1 MKESSV
7 SIGPDA
13 MYLRYLGEGTAHLQR
28 CEECAK
34 FFFPPRVL
42 CPHCASTSYQ
52 WFPISGRGT
61 IYSSTFVSPAKE
73 DGLGHSVVIVQIE
86 EGPRLLGASADVSAA
101 DGKIGKEVRAVI
113 EPFQSGYRLSFRME
127 ES

>member
-7 SIGPDA
+7 STGPDA
-13 MYLRYLGEGTAHLQR
+13 VYLKYLGEGTAHLQR
-28 CEECAK
+28 CEECAE

-42 CPHCASTSYQ
+42 CPHCASTSYK
-52 WFPISGRGT
+52 WSPISGKGT

-73 DGLGHSVVIVQIE
+73 DGPGHSVLIVQLE
-86 EGPRLLGASADVSAA
+86 EGPRLLGTSPDVTAA
-101 DGKIGKEVRAVI
+101 DGKIGEKVRAVI
-113 EPFQSGYRLSFRME
+113 EPFQSGSRLSFRID